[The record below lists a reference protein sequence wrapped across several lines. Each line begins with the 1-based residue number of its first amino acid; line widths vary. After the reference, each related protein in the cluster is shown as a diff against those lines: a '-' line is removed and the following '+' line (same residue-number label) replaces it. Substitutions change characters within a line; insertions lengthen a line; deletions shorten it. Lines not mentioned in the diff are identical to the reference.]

1 MARITLLLSAFAL
14 LFSLVAASIPQSHI
28 GTTVP
33 HVSDKTAELSHPR
46 IVDPSQADFPFSPS
60 NASPEPRPMLEKRR
74 HHRKNHSYSPVTVTN
89 GKVTFYAGNQ
99 LLSPACPGAQNPN
112 DGSMIAAI
120 SFDSPF
126 QCGDKIKITQND
138 GKHAVVTVIDRCA
151 GCTRNWID
159 VTKGVFSIFDGLDT
173 GVLRDVTF
181 TKL

>member
-89 GKVTFYAGNQ
+89 GKVTYYGGGQ
-99 LLSPACPGAQNPN
+99 LLNPCLPRRPEPQRRQHDRSHQLRFAFPVRRQDKRSPRTMANTP
-112 DGSMIAAI
+112 
-120 SFDSPF
+120 
-126 QCGDKIKITQND
+126 
-138 GKHAVVTVIDRCA
+138 
-151 GCTRNWID
+151 
-159 VTKGVFSIFDGLDT
+159 L
-173 GVLRDVTF
+173 
-181 TKL
+181 